1 MKKQVLAVFIALIV
15 LAVTAFGV
23 LAETATI
30 DITGGSL
37 SVTTAPIALSDV
49 ALTGTDTTASSAA
62 TANTWTAVDPTGS
75 GDGWNLTI
83 ESSDFTAGEHSID
96 ISEGDQNFTIQ
107 LLQDDV
113 DVVNGNTDPVSQ
125 ATAPMLIP
133 DSGAPSKFLI
143 AAVTTGMGTY
153 TLTPSF
159 VLEVPAET
167 YAGAYSA
174 TVTVSINAG
183 P

>member
-1 MKKQVLAVFIALIV
+1 MKKHLLAVLIALAV

-37 SVTTAPIALSDV
+37 SVTTAAIVLSNV
-49 ALTGTDTTASSAA
+49 ALTGIDTTASSAA

-83 ESSDFTAGEHSID
+83 ESTDFVAGLHSID
-96 ISEGDQNFTIQ
+96 ISADDKNFTIQ

-113 DVVNGNTDPVSQ
+113 DVVNGNAAPVSQ
-125 ATAPMLIP
+125 ATAPMIIP
-133 DSGAPSKFLI
+133 DAGGPSKFLI
-143 AAVTTGMGTY
+143 AATTTGMGTY
-153 TLTPSF
+153 TLNPSF

-167 YAGAYSA
+167 YAGEYSA
-174 TVTVSINAG
+174 TVTVTINAG